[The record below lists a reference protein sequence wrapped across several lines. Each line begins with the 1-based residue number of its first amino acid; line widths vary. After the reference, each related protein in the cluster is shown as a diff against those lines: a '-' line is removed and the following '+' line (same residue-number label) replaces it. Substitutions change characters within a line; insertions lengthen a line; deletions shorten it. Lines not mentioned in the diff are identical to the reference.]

1 MVNAK
6 EESTLT
12 PRERAKLRKAERA
25 QREFEMLTK
34 AAADAR
40 LNSSI
45 VRTLKNQELHG
56 TRNSLIPNNQPA
68 KLEQT
73 ASSGFDEV
81 NNRTMD
87 YSSRHDG
94 TITKSYE
101 LEKMPHTEYD
111 KPWYP
116 NQS

>member
-12 PRERAKLRKAERA
+12 PQERAKLRKAERA

-45 VRTLKNQELHG
+45 GRTLKN
-56 TRNSLIPNNQPA
+56 
-68 KLEQT
+68 
-73 ASSGFDEV
+73 
-81 NNRTMD
+81 
-87 YSSRHDG
+87 
-94 TITKSYE
+94 
-101 LEKMPHTEYD
+101 
-111 KPWYP
+111 
-116 NQS
+116 